1 MHATRRKVPFVLLA
15 GLLAAL
21 GAFAGAASA
30 QQFPTKPIH
39 IIVPYQAGGTS
50 EIMARLVGEQL
61 QRTLKQPVVIENKP
75 GGGTTIGAA
84 VVAQQPAD
92 GHYLFVNASS
102 FLINAQ
108 LMKGLPYD
116 AAKDFQPV
124 TLGASNPHVLV
135 APKSLG
141 VTNLKQFIAMAKQK
155 GQSMS
160 YASFGNGSS
169 GHLAFELLRK
179 TYDFQMV
186 HVPYKGVP
194 AAMQDVLAGQVQ
206 AMLTDLAAAVPQVKA
221 DKMLGLA
228 IAADQRSPTLPDVPT
243 FREASGT
250 QFVSRSWFGFLVR
263 SGTPPEVVR
272 TLNTEIVRALRDPA
286 VKEKLATVGLDSYG
300 TSVEEFAAFMKAES
314 AKFADAIKFSGT
326 KLD

>member
-1 MHATRRKVPFVLLA
+1 MLATRRKLLAA
-15 GLLAAL
+15 GLLASLSAV
-21 GAFAGAASA
+21 AATAAA
-30 QQFPTKPIH
+30 QQFPTRPIH

-50 EIMARLVGEQL
+50 EIMARLVGDYI
-61 QRTLKQPVVIENKP
+61 QRSLKQPAVIENRP

-124 TLGASNPHVLV
+124 TLAASNPHVLV
-135 APKSLG
+135 AFKGLN
-141 VTNLKQFIAMAKQK
+141 VTSFKQFLALAKQK
-155 GQSMS
+155 GESMS

-179 TYDFQMV
+179 TYDFKMV

-194 AAMQDVLAGQVQ
+194 AAMTDVMGGQVH
-206 AMLTDLAAAVPQVKA
+206 AMLTDLAAAVPQVTA
-221 DKMLGLA
+221 GKMLGLA

-250 QFVSRSWFGFLVR
+250 PFVSRSWFGFLVR

-300 TSVEEFAAFMKAES
+300 TSTEEFAAFMKSES